1 MKTNLNIQKFLVP
14 FFRFF
19 SRIFTIAEHRL
30 IAAGHNASNAMHLL
44 IAQISSHRESIL
56 YYSALLL
63 ILSGLAA
70 ASYNYRNPT
79 IRYTPTTTIHQT
91 DSAIA
96 VQSIPET
103 QDDEFN
109 SLRAPLHGEIINSF
123 CIDELI
129 WSETLSMWQTHPGI
143 DIAASPGEAVAA
155 AADGMIVE
163 AYSDSLYGNIIV
175 LDIGNG
181 RSVRYASLNTLQM
194 VEVGGEVV
202 RGEIISSAGTCIGE
216 SSIGSHV
223 HMEYYENGVPTDPTP
238 LIVEN

>member
-1 MKTNLNIQKFLVP
+1 MKMNLNLQKLLVS
-14 FFRFF
+14 FFRFC
-19 SRIFTIAEHRL
+19 SRIFTIAGHRL
-30 IAAGHNASNAMHLL
+30 TAVGHNASKAMHIL

-70 ASYNYRNPT
+70 ASYNYRKPT
-79 IRYTPTTTIHQT
+79 IQHTPTTAIRQT

-96 VQSIPET
+96 VQSIQET
-103 QDDEFN
+103 QDAEIN
-109 SLRAPLHGEIINSF
+109 SLQAPLHGEIINSF
-123 CIDELI
+123 CTDELI
-129 WSETLSMWQTHPGI
+129 WSETLNMWQTHPGI

-163 AYSDSLYGNIIV
+163 AYNDSLYGNIIV

-194 VEVGGEVV
+194 VEVGEKVI

-223 HMEYYENGVPTDPTP
+223 HVEYYENGVPTDPMP